1 MTIGR
6 GYSSLPPRKKMADRF
21 QQSGKGRLI
30 LLQLADFNNPE
41 NRCACVL
48 LLDVSASMAGNPI
61 AELNAGLVTYK
72 DELAADS
79 LASKRVEVAVV
90 TFSDQVQTICDF
102 TTAQSFQ
109 PPNLTAGGSTAM
121 GAAIQ
126 SAVEMVNQRKAVYK
140 ANGIAY
146 YRPWI
151 FLITDGAPTDRWDLA
166 AQNVKEG
173 EAARAFAFYA
183 AGVEGANFEV
193 LKQISVREPV
203 KLKSLRFRDL
213 FKWLSDSQKAVS
225 RSTPGDTIPLPTPT
239 GPSGWAEV

>member
-1 MTIGR
+1 MEYCIPMTIGR

-72 DELAADS
+72 DE
-79 LASKRVEVAVV
+79 
-90 TFSDQVQTICDF
+90 FSDQVQTICDF

-183 AGVEGANFEV
+183 AGG
-193 LKQISVREPV
+193 
-203 KLKSLRFRDL
+203 
-213 FKWLSDSQKAVS
+213 
-225 RSTPGDTIPLPTPT
+225 
-239 GPSGWAEV
+239 

>member
-1 MTIGR
+1 
-6 GYSSLPPRKKMADRF
+6 
-21 QQSGKGRLI
+21 
-30 LLQLADFNNPE
+30 
-41 NRCACVL
+41 
-48 LLDVSASMAGNPI
+48 MAGNPI

-183 AGVEGANFEV
+183 AGG
-193 LKQISVREPV
+193 
-203 KLKSLRFRDL
+203 
-213 FKWLSDSQKAVS
+213 
-225 RSTPGDTIPLPTPT
+225 
-239 GPSGWAEV
+239 